1 MTGTPLELDVR
12 ARKSN
17 LAFALLFLPG
27 DRRRDALL
35 FYDFCRTVDDL
46 ADNDTLSAAER
57 AAALARWREAL
68 ESGAGLPPALED
80 LIRRRGLDRPLLAEI
95 VRGMEMDLEIVRYE
109 TFEEL
114 KAYCWRAACAVG
126 LVSIRIFGCEAAESR
141 IYAEHLGYALQLTN
155 ILRDVAEDAQRGR
168 IYLPIE
174 DLCSHGVSPEA
185 LLRGVPDGDFSG
197 LMAREAA
204 RAREFF
210 FRAAQTLPTRDAKAL
225 RCARIMAEIY
235 QRVLALME
243 RDGFRVFAK
252 RYRLPLWK
260 KMLVA
265 VHSACAP

>member
-1 MTGTPLELDVR
+1 MTETPLEIDVR

-17 LAFALLFLPG
+17 LAFALLFLPR

-46 ADNDTLSAAER
+46 ADNGQISPAER
-57 AAALARWREAL
+57 TAALARWRASL
-68 ESGAGLPPALED
+68 ETGTGLPAALSE
-80 LIRRRGLDRPLLAEI
+80 LIRRRGLDRSLFCEI
-95 VRGMEMDLEIVRYE
+95 VRGMEMDLEVARYE

-126 LVSIRIFGCEAAESR
+126 LVSIRIFGCEDPGSRVFAEN
-141 IYAEHLGYALQLTN
+141 LGYALQLTN
-155 ILRDVAEDAQRGR
+155 ILRDVAEDGQRGR
-168 IYLPIE
+168 IYLPLE
-174 DLCSHGVSPEA
+174 DLRRHGVSPDS
-185 LLRGVPDGDFSG
+185 LLRGAPEGDFSG
-197 LMAREAA
+197 LMAHEAA

-210 FRAAQTLPTRDAKAL
+210 QRARQSLPPRDARAL

-243 RDGFRVFAK
+243 KDGFRVFAR

-260 KMLVA
+260 KMLA
-265 VHSACAP
+265 AAHSACAP